1 MTTVV
6 IHDHI
11 CVTLLCKNNEHGNN
25 KKLLQYLLNMEH
37 LCFFFKEYGA
47 YLFMAYIAELF
58 EPYGPLD
65 YASQ

>member
-25 KKLLQYLLNMEH
+25 KKAATI
-37 LCFFFKEYGA
+37 FAKYGA